1 MAAILTFFS
10 GTCVAYSVVL
20 LLQLLD
26 EMSLYQT
33 LYKEDGNI
41 TTCVWKFA
49 SFLELNQSQLAESLL
64 NKSHKVEYQLFTVL
78 VVYIVTLVLAQ
89 SLWTTT
95 IYRLMNRL
103 RVGFFNEL
111 LHKEMSWYDTHPST
125 ELTPLITE

>member
-1 MAAILTFFS
+1 MGTYQVLFIEGGNVSACVFQIANLSVSIDNESTFAEILSDKADELMYKLLTVA
-10 GTCVAYSVVL
+10 GTY
-20 LLQLLD
+20 
-26 EMSLYQT
+26 T
-33 LYKEDGNI
+33 
-41 TTCVWKFA
+41 
-49 SFLELNQSQLAESLL
+49 
-64 NKSHKVEYQLFTVL
+64 
-78 VVYIVTLVLAQ
+78 VTLVLAQ